1 MTWEIMSGLIVLF
14 GAFLSVMNVVVK
26 VNRTMVS
33 LEKTVQSL
41 KEYMEKQE
49 KRNEHFY
56 SVLNILDKRVTLIE
70 NTVFD
75 QSYDYSEK
83 GEQD

>member
-1 MTWEIMSGLIVLF
+1 MTWEIMSGLIVLS
-14 GAFLSVMNVVVK
+14 GAFISVMNVVIR
-26 VNRTMVS
+26 VNRTLVS

-49 KRNEHFY
+49 RRNEHFY
-56 SVLNILDKRVTLIE
+56 SVLNILDKRVTVIE

-75 QSYDYSEK
+75 PSNDYSGK
-83 GEQD
+83 GE

>member
-1 MTWEIMSGLIVLF
+1 MTWEIMSGLIVIS
-14 GAFLSVMNVVVK
+14 GAFLSVMNVVIR
-26 VNRTMVS
+26 VNRTLVS

-49 KRNEHFY
+49 RRNEHFY
-56 SVLNILDKRVTLIE
+56 SVLNILDKRVTVIE

-75 QSYDYSEK
+75 PSNDYSGK
-83 GEQD
+83 GE